1 MTLGE
6 FQRVKI
12 KLSMNERISKSQIEN
27 RIEHSN
33 SVRKA
38 YKLHVDCMQ
47 ITCKSHGQRAK
58 GRIVNRSQ
66 MRDPHA
72 SPTES
77 SHHPQNPRILSH
89 AHHPHNPRMR
99 ITHRIL
105 ADSCTCI
112 THRILA
118 DSRTHITHRI
128 LAHFHTRITPKINNA
143 SATFRSVRTKFT
155 D

>member
-33 SVRKA
+33 SGRKA

-77 SHHPQNPRILSH
+77 SHHPQNPRILSY
-89 AHHPHNPRMR
+89 AHHPHNPR
-99 ITHRIL
+99 IL
-105 ADSCTCI
+105 SHMHHPQNPCRLLHLHHPQNPCWLSNA
-112 THRILA
+112 HHPQN
-118 DSRTHITHRI
+118 SRTLSH
-128 LAHFHTRITPKINNA
+128 AHHPKNQQCVGNI
-143 SATFRSVRTKFT
+143 SLR
-155 D
+155 